1 MAAAVT
7 CSVNA
12 RGRHFWLAY
21 RTQSLLALG
30 LVNHYNSQTFL
41 VREEYFMSMRVRA
54 ALWGLAVG
62 GTVLAAIHAG
72 DCRAADTPLGAPKEL
87 SCESLK
93 EPLGMDVARPRLSW
107 KLSDPRRGA
116 KQTAYQIQ
124 VASSKAKLDLDQPD
138 VWDSG
143 RVSSGASRNVSYQ
156 GPALAASK
164 RYYWRVRV
172 WDQDGKLY
180 PPSAVSW
187 WETGLMGQGNWKAK
201 WIGFEEPELHRV
213 REAGATWISNAET
226 EVPDLTADTHHD
238 FRFRFET
245 GKRARRATLYVTGRD
260 TVSAWLNGKQIL
272 EAQPLPPWK
281 HMPWKSYRGKDVT
294 AALEAGKNLLAIEA
308 IHYVV
313 ERRRGERDDSQTPMS
328 ATLSIEDEDG
338 GLHTLTSSE
347 HGWKA
352 TLDAKDDWQ
361 ERAFD
366 DSAWKEAIRYV
377 PAANSFDG
385 SDAGDPWPTGAVKA
399 LRRSFPVTEPI
410 LSARLYAAA
419 LGAYSFS
426 INGKQV
432 GDQILAPG
440 WTDFRQRVIY
450 QAYDVTDQV
459 KTGKNAIGALLAPG
473 WYATPL
479 EWAGQGNNYGKT
491 QPALRAQLRIE
502 YLDGSVDWVL
512 TDEQWKADVSPI
524 LSAEIYDGETYDAR
538 KLQDGW
544 DQPGFDDAKW
554 NPVSIVRPLE
564 PAMEWQYFPPIRAHQ
579 VLDGKAITNPGPGV
593 YIYDFGQNLAGVA
606 RLRAKGAAGTD
617 VRLRFGE
624 VLNPD
629 GTLYVENLRTAKAT
643 DHFVLAGRGAA
654 EQFEPKFTFHGFRY
668 VELTGLS
675 AQPELGDVKAVV
687 FHTDAPFTAQLKTG
701 NAMINQLWSNILWG
715 QRSNFVGVP
724 TDCPQRDERLG
735 WTADAQVFWRTATYN
750 MDLAAFSRKF
760 SADMRGTQAG
770 TAMYGIFAPGTST
783 AHPAYGTG
791 WSDAGVIIPWT
802 SWIQNGDPAVLEE
815 NWAAMEKYLAAIEAA
830 NPDHLWKNDYGIPF
844 ADWLAPEGVTPV
856 DLIATAYWAYDVSLM
871 KQMAHAAG
879 KTAEEKKYGQL
890 FAKIKAAFNQAYVKA
905 DGYVG
910 GVPPPPVF
918 ASGTETKLDDKPVET
933 QTGYVLALEMDLLPD
948 SLRPAAAQRLVD
960 RLAKNQWRLG
970 TGFLGTPFLLGVL
983 ADTGHAD
990 VAYRLLLNT
999 EYPSW
1004 GYLVEHGATTMWER
1018 WNGDQKR
1025 DDPTMNSYNHYAYG
1039 AVGDW
1044 IYRYAAGIDADPD
1057 DPGYHTVWLHPTFGP
1072 RLGSLDFSY
1081 ESGYG
1086 TIRSSW
1092 SISAKTVTWKLTIPP
1107 NAMGQLPLTKEDAS
1121 RFQLGGRNLATGAE
1135 LRSAEGSKGGKVY
1148 ELPAGSYQFEVALP

>member
-1 MAAAVT
+1 MFKRV
-7 CSVNA
+7 
-12 RGRHFWLAY
+12 
-21 RTQSLLALG
+21 QSG
-30 LVNHYNSQTFL
+30 W
-41 VREEYFMSMRVRA
+41 RR
-54 ALWGLAVG
+54 LAVA
-62 GTVLAAIHAG
+62 GTVLAATHAPQG
-72 DCRAADTPLGAPKEL
+72 RAAEAAAGAPKQL
-87 SCESLK
+87 SCESLA
-93 EPLGMDVARPRLSW
+93 EPLGMDAARPRLSW

-116 KQTAYQIQ
+116 KQTAYQIE
-124 VASSKAKLDLDQPD
+124 VASSKAKLESGQPD
-138 VWDSG
+138 LWDSG
-143 RVSSGASRNVSYQ
+143 KVSSEASRNVSYQ

-164 RYYWRVRV
+164 RYYWRVRA
-172 WDQDGKLY
+172 WDQDGKPY

-187 WETGLMGQGNWKAK
+187 WETGLMGRGNWKAK
-201 WIGFEEPELHRV
+201 WIGYEEPELARV
-213 REAGATWISNAET
+213 REAGASWISNAET
-226 EVPDLTADTHHD
+226 KAPDLPADTHHD

-245 GKRARRATLYVTGRD
+245 SQGARRATLYVTGRD

-281 HMPWKSYRGKDVT
+281 QMAWKTYSVKDITLAV
-294 AALEAGKNLLAIEA
+294 EAGKNLLAIDVV
-308 IHYVV
+308 HYAG
-313 ERRRGERDDSQTPMS
+313 EPRRGDRDDSETPMS
-328 ATLSIEDEDG
+328 ATLSIEDQDG
-338 GLHTLTSSE
+338 ALHTFASSE

-352 TLDAKDDWQ
+352 MLNAQGNWR
-361 ERAFD
+361 EAAFD
-366 DSAWKEAIRYV
+366 DSAWQEAVRYV
-377 PAANSFDG
+377 PPSDSFDG
-385 SDAGDPWPTGAVKA
+385 SEVGDPWPTGAVKT
-399 LRRSFPVTEPI
+399 LRRSFAVSEPI
-410 LSARLYAAA
+410 LSARLYATA

-440 WTDFRQRVIY
+440 WTDFRQRVVY
-450 QAYDVTDQV
+450 QTYDVTDQV
-459 KTGKNAIGALLAPG
+459 KTGQNAIGALLAPG

-479 EWAGQGNNYGKT
+479 EWEGQGNNYGKT
-491 QPALRAQLRIE
+491 PPALRAQLRIE
-502 YLDGSVDWVL
+502 YLDGSVDWIV
-512 TDEQWKADVSPI
+512 TDETWRADVSPI
-524 LSAEIYDGETYDAR
+524 LSAEIYNGETYDAR

-544 DQPGFDDAKW
+544 DKPGFDDARW
-554 NPVSIVRPLE
+554 APVAIVRPLE
-564 PAMEWQYFPPIRAHQ
+564 PAIDWQYFPPIRAHEI
-579 VLDGKAITNPGPGV
+579 LDGKAVSNPSPGV

-643 DHFVLAGRGAA
+643 DHFVLAGRGAV
-654 EQFEPKFTFHGFRY
+654 EEFEPKFTFHGFRY

-675 AQPELGDVKAVV
+675 ARPELGDVKAVV
-687 FHTDAPFTAQLKTG
+687 FHTDAPLTARLETG
-701 NAMINQLWSNILWG
+701 SAMINQLWSNILWG

-760 SADMRGTQAG
+760 STDMRGTQAG
-770 TAMYGIFAPGTST
+770 TAMYGIFAPGTSRP
-783 AHPAYGTG
+783 HPAYGTG
-791 WSDAGVIIPWT
+791 WSDAGIIIPWT
-802 SWIQNGDPAVLEE
+802 SWIQNGDPAAIDE
-815 NWAAMEKYLAAIEAA
+815 NWAGMEKYLAAIEAA
-830 NPDHLWKNDYGIPF
+830 NPDHLWKNNYGIPF

-879 KTAEEKKYGQL
+879 KTAAEAKYGEL
-890 FAKIKAAFNQAYVKA
+890 FGKIQAAFDQAYVKA

-918 ASGTETKLDDKPVET
+918 ASGTETKLPDKPVET
-933 QTGYVLALEMDLLPD
+933 QTGYVLALEMNLLPET
-948 SLRPAAAQRLVD
+948 LRPLAAAKLVD
-960 RLAKNQWRLG
+960 RLAANQWRLG
-970 TGFLGTPFLLGVL
+970 TGFLGTPYLLGVL
-983 ADTGHAD
+983 TDTGHAD

-1044 IYRYAAGIDADPD
+1044 IYRYAAGVDAEPS
-1057 DPGYHTVWLHPTFGP
+1057 DPGYHTIWLHPTFDA
-1072 RLGSLDFSY
+1072 RVGSLDFSY

-1092 SISAKTVTWKLTIPP
+1092 SISGKKATWKLAIPP
-1107 NAMGQLPLTKEDAS
+1107 NSSGQLPLASEDAR
-1121 RFQLGGRNLATGAE
+1121 RFTLDGRNLGKDAGLQAMD
-1135 LRSAEGSKGGKVY
+1135 RPSGGRVF
-1148 ELPAGSYQFEVALP
+1148 ELPAGSYQFEVTLP